1 MCRRD
6 ERRRYHPGEIR
17 DLRVFGTHG
26 EAFSGRC
33 AQPLC
38 AAFSADGINWAAA
51 RGWVNPVIPGGT
63 DTQAALYWDAARRK
77 YRVYLRGRPNI
88 RVMAVAESDDF
99 IDWTE
104 RQVIVAPD
112 ELDPPQDHEF
122 YGMSSMVYRGFR
134 IGFLS
139 VFHVL
144 YEGIVA
150 REGLPGQ
157 KT

>member
-1 MCRRD
+1 MDRA
-6 ERRRYHPGEIR
+6 EGQKILTLEKPGELPRIAANSGAN
-17 DLRVFGTHG
+17 LGQ
-26 EAFSGRC
+26 FSTG
-33 AQPLC
+33 
-38 AAFSADGINWAAA
+38 
-51 RGWVNPVIPGGT
+51 
-63 DTQAALYWDAARRK
+63 K
-77 YRVYLRGRPNI
+77 
-88 RVMAVAESDDF
+88 MACFE
-99 IDWTE
+99 
-104 RQVIVAPD
+104 QVIVAPD

-139 VFHVL
+139 VFHVM

>member
-1 MCRRD
+1 M
-6 ERRRYHPGEIR
+6 
-17 DLRVFGTHG
+17 FGTHG
-26 EAFSGRC
+26 EVFSGRC

-38 AAFSADGINWAAA
+38 AAFSADGINWSAA

-104 RQVIVAPD
+104 RKV
-112 ELDPPQDHEF
+112 
-122 YGMSSMVYRGFR
+122 RR
-134 IGFLS
+134 FL
-139 VFHVL
+139 
-144 YEGIVA
+144 G
-150 REGLPGQ
+150 
-157 KT
+157 

>member
-1 MCRRD
+1 MASTN
-6 ERRRYHPGEIR
+6 GFSWSVTI
-17 DLRVFGTHG
+17 LRLP
-26 EAFSGRC
+26 S
-33 AQPLC
+33 
-38 AAFSADGINWAAA
+38 
-51 RGWVNPVIPGGT
+51 
-63 DTQAALYWDAARRK
+63 
-77 YRVYLRGRPNI
+77 
-88 RVMAVAESDDF
+88 F
-99 IDWTE
+99 ILSTYE
-104 RQVIVAPD
+104 QCFEQVIVAPD

-157 KT
+157 KI